1 MCEKENDGMGR
12 RLRCGVVL
20 GALAVPVTAQAEIT
34 VEQGYQSAGEPEKGI
49 VLHLHDCHGL
59 IPTGW
64 IDAWFGHF
72 ERSGYK
78 VYAPDSFAQKRRR
91 RACSWPYPALESIYR
106 LREAQ
111 TGRALAVIRKDHPG
125 MPVYVWG
132 HGEGAWLASRLKSDL
147 AGVVTTGAICGYGR
161 RGAVSLK
168 EDIPVLALVGDPR
181 ADRLLR
187 RELRYKRRKSVAGVC
202 SAPFAADNR
211 TWQSEE
217 GAGQIAGPWDPRVRA
232 AVNTVIPIRQDYAGV
247 LPEENKAGAAGLR
260 IGTAGRREFRRDY
273 LRSAPRK
280 AFAIGPFGYYGFSTD
295 WGSDRDAAID
305 ALYRCNRV
313 LQRNVTTGRRQCAIY
328 ALNDSIRLRGPARE
342 TIRAVQTQL
351 RELGFRPGPA
361 DGIWGRRTRA
371 ALNELR
377 ARHNLPPVDR
387 YGKSSAS
394 LLERL
399 GRGAR
404 Q

>member
-1 MCEKENDGMGR
+1 MGK
-12 RLRCGVVL
+12 RLRCAVVL
-20 GALAVPVTAQAEIT
+20 GAFVVPVTTQAEIT
-34 VEQGYQSAGEPEKGI
+34 VEQGYRSAGEPEKGV

-64 IDAWFGHF
+64 VDAWFGHF

-78 VYAPDSFAQKRRR
+78 VYAPDSFARKRRR
-91 RACSWPYPALESIYR
+91 HTCAWPYPDLESIYR
-106 LREAQ
+106 FREAQ

-132 HGEGAWLASRLKSDL
+132 HGEGAWLASRLKSEL

-161 RGAVSLK
+161 GGAVRLK
-168 EDIPVLALVGDPR
+168 KDIPVLALVGDPKT
-181 ADRLLR
+181 DGLLR
-187 RELRYKRRKSVAGVC
+187 RELRYKRAQSVAGVC
-202 SAPFAADNR
+202 AAPFAADNR
-211 TWQSEE
+211 IWRSEE
-217 GAGQIAGPWDPRVRA
+217 GAGQIAGPWDPQIRA
-232 AVNTVIPIRQDYAGV
+232 AVNTVIPIRQDYVGV
-247 LPEENKAGAAGLR
+247 LPEADKADTANLQIGAAG
-260 IGTAGRREFRRDY
+260 RRAFRRDY
-273 LRSAPRK
+273 RKSTPRK

-295 WGSDRDAAID
+295 WGSDRDATID

-313 LQRNVTTGRRQCAIY
+313 LQRNVTTGHRKCAIY
-328 ALNDSIRLRGPARE
+328 ALNGSVRLHGPTRG

-351 RELGFRPGPA
+351 RELGFRPGPT
-361 DGIWGRRTRA
+361 DGIWGPRTRA

-377 ARHNLPPVDR
+377 AKHNLPPVNR

-399 GRGAR
+399 GRGAP
-404 Q
+404 